1 MDYTIDEME
10 TLRSANE
17 QKLTEIQRINGQLTK
32 ALAVNQIQII
42 YFILLFIL
50 ILDSKTNS

>member
-17 QKLTEIQRINGQLTK
+17 QKITEIQRINGQLTK
-32 ALAVNQIQII
+32 ALAVNQTI
-42 YFILLFIL
+42 YFIL
-50 ILDSKTNS
+50 